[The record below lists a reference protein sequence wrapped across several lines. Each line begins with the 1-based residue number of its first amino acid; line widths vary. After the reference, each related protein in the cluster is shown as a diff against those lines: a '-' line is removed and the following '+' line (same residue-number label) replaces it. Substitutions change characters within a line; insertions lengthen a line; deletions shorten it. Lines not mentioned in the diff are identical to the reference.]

1 MSIKSDAIG
10 SNNFICPQYRIFCSI
25 FFVKHLTPTVNSSNN
40 QGEFK
45 HLDDNSTVPS
55 TGQSKQSKSELP
67 ENQVIRLEII
77 NSLGMESEVPVNSI
91 SEIPREQRAGWLRHG
106 DRVVRFASVRPF
118 EGALSANTTPSNSLE
133 SEETRNYEYSDRINN
148 FRHNHNSS
156 NTNYYQNGPIYQEP
170 NLDDRIPINFLPPP
184 NIHPLPPIFGNGHLQ
199 HPFST
204 VSNAPLVPHAP
215 YGHPQVFHGHIN
227 PPLVTPNHQ
236 IPYYLSQPNNVNFP
250 TLVGYSCYPT
260 VVDFAVTRRV
270 LYPPLNHFVPHG
282 DNQLNHDYQQ
292 PHHTQYG
299 VTQSP
304 GFGSP
309 QQDNVGPNVET
320 NSNSDIIQITM
331 DSQTN
336 ELNIFIDNGGEI
348 TNIQEQLR
356 VSSGGMVNE
365 VDVGEE
371 NIGTNI
377 PQNINISQENVPN
390 RDMLDN

>member
-1 MSIKSDAIG
+1 MSIKV
-10 SNNFICPQYRIFCSI
+10 YSI
-25 FFVKHLTPTVNSSNN
+25 EYFVLFFFVKHLTLLVNSSNN

-45 HLDDNSTVPS
+45 HSEDIPTVPS

-67 ENQVIRLEII
+67 VKQVNRLEVI
-77 NSLGMESEVPVNSI
+77 NSLAMDSEAPVNSI

-106 DRVVRFASVRPF
+106 DRVIRFASVRPF
-118 EGALSANTTPSNSLE
+118 EGTLSANTTPSNSLE

-148 FRHNHNSS
+148 FTHNHNSN

-170 NLDDRIPINFLPPP
+170 NSDNRIPINFLPPP

-204 VSNAPLVPHAP
+204 VSNAPLVPHTQ
-215 YGHPQVFHGHIN
+215 YGHPQVFLGHIN
-227 PPLVTPNHQ
+227 PPPVPPTHQ
-236 IPYYLSQPNNVNFP
+236 IPYYLSQPNSVNFP
-250 TLVGYSCYPT
+250 RLVGYSCYPT

-282 DNQLNHDYQQ
+282 GSQLNHNYHQ
-292 PHHTQYG
+292 PHHAQYE
-299 VTQSP
+299 VSQSP
-304 GFGSP
+304 GFASP
-309 QQDNVGPNVET
+309 PQDNVGPSVET

-336 ELNIFIDNGGEI
+336 ELNIFIDNRGEI

-356 VSSGGMVNE
+356 VPSADMVNE
-365 VDVGEE
+365 VDGGEE
-371 NIGTNI
+371 NNVSNI